1 MGVHAM
7 KLCFGV
13 VDQPYDYGDEPGK
26 TTFDVA
32 CDLEERYEIFTH
44 FWEMHKDEIIQEAGT
59 ELAYQ
64 LVNHLKHK
72 APLPGEH
79 FLEGTGKI
87 FHIFLETEEMAGMTI
102 NGNPVPTQAA
112 LLGVNSR
119 LKDKYTGER
128 RPSFID
134 GGLFK
139 GSFIAWIDN
148 NAES

>member
-1 MGVHAM
+1 M

-13 VDQPYDYGDEPGK
+13 IDQPYDYGDEPGK

-64 LVNHLKHK
+64 LVNHLKHE

-79 FLEGTGKI
+79 FLEGTEKI

-102 NGNPVPTQAA
+102 NGNEIPTWAA
-112 LLGVNSR
+112 RRGVNSR
-119 LKDKYTGER
+119 LKDKYTGIR

>member
-1 MGVHAM
+1 M

-13 VDQPYDYGDEPGK
+13 IDQPYDYGDEPGK

-44 FWEMHKDEIIQEAGT
+44 FWEMHKDEIIQETGEMVAF
-59 ELAYQ
+59 Q
-64 LVNHLKHK
+64 LIRHLKNK
-72 APLPGEH
+72 VPLPPVQVMGDTRGIFH
-79 FLEGTGKI
+79 RFLEA
-87 FHIFLETEEMAGMTI
+87 EEMAGMTI

>member
-1 MGVHAM
+1 M

-13 VDQPYDYGDEPGK
+13 IDQLYDYGDEPGK

-64 LVNHLKHK
+64 LVNRLKHK
-72 APLPGEH
+72 APLPAMWVMGDTLDIFH
-79 FLEGTGKI
+79 RFLEA
-87 FHIFLETEEMAGMTI
+87 EEMAGMTI
-102 NGNPVPTQAA
+102 NGNQVPTQAA

>member
-1 MGVHAM
+1 M

-13 VDQPYDYGDEPGK
+13 IDQPYDYGDEPGK

-64 LVNHLKHK
+64 LVNHFKYK

-102 NGNPVPTQAA
+102 NGNPVPTQVA